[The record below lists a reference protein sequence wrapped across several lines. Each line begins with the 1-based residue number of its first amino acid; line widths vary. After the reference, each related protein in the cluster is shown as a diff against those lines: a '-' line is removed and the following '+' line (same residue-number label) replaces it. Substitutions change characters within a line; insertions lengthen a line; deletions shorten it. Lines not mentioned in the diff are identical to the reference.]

1 MGSNVPIFLS
11 IVNKFH
17 YFIMNFDRPTS
28 IIAFGGKMK
37 QLFFRW
43 QLEFYPKLFFQFVN
57 CYISSTLV
65 NSKMFETLNKVRYG
79 IKMTN
84 IHWKCHIYG
93 QQTWPPFLIYE
104 FLEP

>member
-37 QLFFRW
+37 QLFFLLATVILPEAHLSVCKLLH
-43 QLEFYPKLFFQFVN
+43 QFYSNYALVKFVWL
-57 CYISSTLV
+57 YT
-65 NSKMFETLNKVRYG
+65 FEGGRNFYLIKV
-79 IKMTN
+79 
-84 IHWKCHIYG
+84 
-93 QQTWPPFLIYE
+93 
-104 FLEP
+104 